1 MVLALFV
8 MARGA
13 TPGHAA
19 CLSVDAAALENIAE
33 SAVSIAE
40 IIAKLGG
47 DGEPTYL
54 FVGERH
60 QVGAVKRFVVDLAN
74 ALVEQG
80 FDVGLYVEGFQTGC
94 APEDGACW
102 SLARAFRTEAFHR
115 LLELSQAPV
124 YPIDPPDRGDRTRKM
139 AEVIAAGTEAVRIV
153 LVGNSHVLHAG
164 DPDAELWVYGGG
176 IRYPDPGDLVEAF
189 PREQTLT
196 FALRRA
202 TLAADVPY
210 LVWADGCAA
219 DYSLFTGY
227 SSDY

>member
-1 MVLALFV
+1 LLVLV
-8 MARGA
+8 G
-13 TPGHAA
+13 TVEPGRAA
-19 CLSVDAAALENIAE
+19 CLSADAAGLENIDE

-40 IIAKLGG
+40 IIAKLAG

-74 ALVEQG
+74 ALVERG

-94 APEDGACW
+94 SPDDSTCW
-102 SLARAFRTEAFHR
+102 SLARAFRADAFHR
-115 LLELSQAPV
+115 LLEGSRAPV
-124 YPIDPPDRGDRTRKM
+124 HPIDPPDRRDRTRRM
-139 AEVIAAGTEAVRIV
+139 AEVIAAGSEAVRIV

-189 PREQTLT
+189 PRERTLT

-202 TLAADVPY
+202 TLGGDVPY

-227 SSDY
+227 SSEY